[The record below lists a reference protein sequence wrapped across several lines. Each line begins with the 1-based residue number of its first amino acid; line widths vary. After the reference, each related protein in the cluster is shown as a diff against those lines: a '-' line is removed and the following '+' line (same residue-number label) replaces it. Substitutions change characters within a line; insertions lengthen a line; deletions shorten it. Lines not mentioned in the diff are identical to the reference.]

1 MAGCWGLFQKPYLF
15 TSSLPRSTQ
24 CSYCCSL
31 YRITHFLY
39 MAVSCG
45 DSGHIAA
52 TCCLSELL
60 QTCWG
65 CMWGCM
71 SASPCPALLICCF
84 SSVFFCTSSLFLGR
98 SCAVVQLVAI
108 FRENKVCAQKTNV
121 IQYPVCVSWPK
132 GKSVSAPHDP
142 THPQS
147 VKFRRGTFHRGDFPC
162 CSKRSQKELFSTAL
176 YDPPVD

>member
-1 MAGCWGLFQKPYLF
+1 
-15 TSSLPRSTQ
+15 
-24 CSYCCSL
+24 
-31 YRITHFLY
+31 
-39 MAVSCG
+39 
-45 DSGHIAA
+45 
-52 TCCLSELL
+52 
-60 QTCWG
+60 
-65 CMWGCM
+65 M
-71 SASPCPALLICCF
+71 SPSPCPALLICCF
-84 SSVFFCTSSLFLGR
+84 SSDFFCTSSLFLGR